1 MQLTN
6 FWLPLIWVLTAGA
19 FFELLVPRQKVYVL
33 GEPRMVWSRS
43 SIIILS
49 LPLIFW
55 AAFRSNQFGDTGM
68 YRSTF
73 RNSTPG
79 SLSQAIPYMLS
90 SSKDRGFA
98 LLRVIIKWL
107 TGGNDILY
115 FLLIAAFQILL
126 LFSIYR
132 KYSSNVLISIT
143 LFIIS
148 TDYIA
153 WVFNGMRQFIAAV
166 GIFACTGLMLKKKY
180 IPLILLILLYSTIHG
195 SAILMLPIVFIAQGS
210 AWNKKTLL
218 FIILI
223 ILSVVFLDRFMNILD
238 IMTEETQ
245 YAGTITN
252 EIWVNDDGTNVFR
265 ALVYSVPAI
274 ASLFGKVYIDRDNN
288 PVINLCVN
296 MSIFSSG
303 FYVIA
308 IFTSGIYVG
317 RIPIYMSLYSYI
329 LLPWLIE
336 RMFTERSQKFVY
348 IIMFGLYFLFFYY
361 QMHFIWGLL

>member
-19 FFELLVPRQKVYVL
+19 FFELLAPRQRVYVL
-33 GEPRMVWSRS
+33 GEPRMVWNRS
-43 SIIILS
+43 SIIIIS
-49 LPLIFW
+49 LPLIIW
-55 AAFRSNQFGDTGM
+55 AANRSNQFGDTGM

-73 RNSTPG
+73 KNSTPG

-98 LLRVIIKWL
+98 LVRVILKWL
-107 TGGNDILY
+107 TGGNDMLY

-126 LFSIYR
+126 LFYTYR

-166 GIFACTGLMLKKKY
+166 GIFACTGLMLKRKY
-180 IPLILLILLYSTIHG
+180 IALILIILLFSTIHG
-195 SAILMLPIVFIAQGS
+195 SAILMLPIIFIAQGP

-218 FIILI
+218 FIVGI
-223 ILSVVFLDRFMNILD
+223 ILSVVFLDRFMNILE

-245 YAGTITN
+245 YAGTTTN
-252 EIWVNDDGTNVFR
+252 EIWINDDGTNLLRV
-265 ALVYSVPAI
+265 LVYAVPAI
-274 ASLFGKVYIDRDNN
+274 LSLFGKNYIDRENSLI
-288 PVINLCVN
+288 INLCTN
-296 MSIFSSG
+296 MSIFAAG

-308 IFTSGIYVG
+308 MFTSGIYVG

-329 LLPWLIE
+329 LLPWLVE

-348 IIMFGLYFLFFYY
+348 AIMFGLYLIFYYY
-361 QMHFIWGLL
+361 QMHFTWRLL